1 MTPQAAI
8 KAKELVDLRGSQ
20 AAIYYAEHVQELHYN
35 QKDLAESSF
44 WGEVV
49 KAIKSEE

>member
-1 MTPQAAI
+1 MIPQASI
-8 KAKELVDLRGSQ
+8 KAKQLVQEVGTKS
-20 AAIYYAEHVQELHYN
+20 AIDYAEHVQELHLN

>member
-1 MTPQAAI
+1 MTPDASIKAKQLVQEVGPQAAI
-8 KAKELVDLRGSQ
+8 D
-20 AAIYYAEHVQELHYN
+20 YAEHVQQLHYN

-49 KAIKSEE
+49 KAIKSEI